1 MLAGDAD
8 LAIADLPAQQGAGG
22 FGLAMGLAR
31 RGMARTT
38 GRRMAEPLSGQRAIR
53 WEALPALLPFA
64 PGFGIEVAMT
74 IDALHAGLRV
84 VEVEVDLH
92 HNPTGKDLSGLLH
105 RARQAR
111 AIARELTRRKAWRP
125 TQTPADGGSPD
136 WEGSPGGQ
144 GGGGAFHSPPANR
157 GPRGQGEVMRALP
170 VALCGVLVGWGIG
183 FWAAPQVLA
192 GLARSSLARVN
203 YRKREVVAG
212 LGLLLPIGL
221 LVWAAP
227 LGVAARVDPLRAVRA
242 GLLAPS
248 GLAVVVAGL
257 SFVVLGLV
265 DDLVEDPGG
274 SRGFRGHL
282 RALAAGR
289 LTGGG
294 IKLLGGGLA
303 GLLVASLATP
313 GDRPAWAVLLGGLVV
328 ASAANTANL
337 LDLRPGRCAKVF
349 LPLWVVGCL
358 LDPGGGAWSAGLAG
372 AALAA
377 LPFDL
382 REEGMLGD
390 AGANALGAVVGTLF
404 LAGPIWLLWAA
415 AAVLLALQLASE
427 RVSFSRVIEA
437 NRVLRAADRLGRRGT

>member
-1 MLAGDAD
+1 
-8 LAIADLPAQQGAGG
+8 
-22 FGLAMGLAR
+22 
-31 RGMARTT
+31 
-38 GRRMAEPLSGQRAIR
+38 
-53 WEALPALLPFA
+53 
-64 PGFGIEVAMT
+64 
-74 IDALHAGLRV
+74 
-84 VEVEVDLH
+84 
-92 HNPTGKDLSGLLH
+92 
-105 RARQAR
+105 
-111 AIARELTRRKAWRP
+111 
-125 TQTPADGGSPD
+125 
-136 WEGSPGGQ
+136 
-144 GGGGAFHSPPANR
+144 
-157 GPRGQGEVMRALP
+157 MRALP
-170 VALCGVLVGWGIG
+170 IAVCGVLVGWGVG

-203 YRKREVVAG
+203 YRQREVVAG

-227 LGVAARVDPLRAVRA
+227 LAVAARVDPLRAGRA

-257 SFVVLGLV
+257 AFVVLGLV

-274 SRGFRGHL
+274 RRGFRGHL

-294 IKLLGGGLA
+294 IKLLGGALA
-303 GLLVASLATP
+303 GLLAASMATP
-313 GDRPAWAVLLGGLVV
+313 PDRPAWAVLLGGLVV

-349 LPLWVVGCL
+349 LPLWVAGCVI
-358 LDPGGGAWSAGLAG
+358 DPGGGAWSAGLAG

-390 AGANALGAVVGTLF
+390 AGANALGAVVGTLL
-404 LAGPIWLLWAA
+404 LAGPLWLVGAA
-415 AAVLLALQLASE
+415 AAVLVALQLASE
-427 RVSFSRVIEA
+427 RVSFSRVIEG
-437 NRVLRAADRLGRRGT
+437 NRELRAADRLGRRGP

>member
-1 MLAGDAD
+1 
-8 LAIADLPAQQGAGG
+8 
-22 FGLAMGLAR
+22 
-31 RGMARTT
+31 
-38 GRRMAEPLSGQRAIR
+38 
-53 WEALPALLPFA
+53 
-64 PGFGIEVAMT
+64 
-74 IDALHAGLRV
+74 
-84 VEVEVDLH
+84 
-92 HNPTGKDLSGLLH
+92 
-105 RARQAR
+105 
-111 AIARELTRRKAWRP
+111 
-125 TQTPADGGSPD
+125 
-136 WEGSPGGQ
+136 
-144 GGGGAFHSPPANR
+144 
-157 GPRGQGEVMRALP
+157 MRALP

-203 YRKREVVAG
+203 YRHQEVVAG
-212 LGLLLPIGL
+212 LGLLLPLGL

-227 LGVAARVDPLRAVRA
+227 LAVAARADPLRAGRA

-257 SFVVLGLV
+257 AFVLLGLV

-282 RALAAGR
+282 RALARGR

-294 IKLLGGGLA
+294 IKLLGGVLA
-303 GLLVASLATP
+303 GLLVAGLAVP
-313 GDRPAWAVLLGGLVV
+313 GDKPAWAVLLGGLVV

-349 LPLWVVGCL
+349 LPLWVAGCL
-358 LDPGGGAWSAGLAG
+358 IDPGGGAWSAGLAG

-390 AGANALGAVVGTLF
+390 AGANGLGAVVGTLL
-404 LAGPIWLLWAA
+404 LAGPMWLLWAA
-415 AAVLLALQLASE
+415 AALLVALQLASE
-427 RVSFSRVIEA
+427 RVSFSRVIEG
-437 NRVLRAADRLGRRGT
+437 NRVLRAADRLGRRT

>member
-1 MLAGDAD
+1 
-8 LAIADLPAQQGAGG
+8 
-22 FGLAMGLAR
+22 
-31 RGMARTT
+31 
-38 GRRMAEPLSGQRAIR
+38 
-53 WEALPALLPFA
+53 
-64 PGFGIEVAMT
+64 
-74 IDALHAGLRV
+74 
-84 VEVEVDLH
+84 
-92 HNPTGKDLSGLLH
+92 
-105 RARQAR
+105 
-111 AIARELTRRKAWRP
+111 
-125 TQTPADGGSPD
+125 
-136 WEGSPGGQ
+136 
-144 GGGGAFHSPPANR
+144 
-157 GPRGQGEVMRALP
+157 
-170 VALCGVLVGWGIG
+170 
-183 FWAAPQVLA
+183 
-192 GLARSSLARVN
+192 
-203 YRKREVVAG
+203 
-212 LGLLLPIGL
+212 
-221 LVWAAP
+221 
-227 LGVAARVDPLRAVRA
+227 
-242 GLLAPS
+242 
-248 GLAVVVAGL
+248 
-257 SFVVLGLV
+257 
-265 DDLVEDPGG
+265 DPGA

-313 GDRPAWAVLLGGLVV
+313 GDRPAGAVLLGGLVV

-404 LAGPIWLLWAA
+404 LAGPMWLLWAA

-437 NRVLRAADRLGRRGT
+437 NRVLRAADRLGRRGA